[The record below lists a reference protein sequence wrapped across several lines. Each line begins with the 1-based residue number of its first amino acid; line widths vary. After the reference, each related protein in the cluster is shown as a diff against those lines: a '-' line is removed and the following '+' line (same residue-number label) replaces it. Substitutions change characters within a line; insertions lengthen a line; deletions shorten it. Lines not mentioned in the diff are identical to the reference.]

1 MRCIA
6 LSERQQEVIM
16 NKKRISVETLTL
28 TALLT
33 ALVIV
38 LQFAGAFIRFGLF
51 QVSLVLVPIVIGA
64 ATCGAFSGAWLG
76 FVFGM
81 VVLLNGDAAAFLTI
95 SPGGTVLTVL
105 LKGTL
110 CGLFSGLVYKAFEK
124 RNRILAVIAA
134 AIVCPVVNSGVFL
147 LGCFTFF
154 YDTILSWAS
163 ASEYSESITQY
174 FIFGLGLIN
183 FPIELAINIVL
194 SPIIVRLLDIRNKI
208 KVR

>member
-1 MRCIA
+1 
-6 LSERQQEVIM
+6 M
-16 NKKRISVETLTL
+16 NKKRMSVEVLTL

-64 ATCGAFSGAWLG
+64 ATCGSMAGAWLG

-95 SPGGTVLTVL
+95 DPLGTVITVL
-105 LKGTL
+105 LKGAL
-110 CGLFSGLVYKAFEK
+110 CGLASGLVYKAFEK
-124 RNRILAVIAA
+124 KNRLVAVLLA

-154 YDTILSWAS
+154 YDTILLWA
-163 ASEYSESITQY
+163 ASSEHSESIAKY
-174 FIFGLGLIN
+174 FVFGLGLIN
-183 FPIELAINIVL
+183 FPIEFAINLVL
-194 SPIIVRLLDIRNKI
+194 SPIVVRLLDIRTKLRI
-208 KVR
+208 R